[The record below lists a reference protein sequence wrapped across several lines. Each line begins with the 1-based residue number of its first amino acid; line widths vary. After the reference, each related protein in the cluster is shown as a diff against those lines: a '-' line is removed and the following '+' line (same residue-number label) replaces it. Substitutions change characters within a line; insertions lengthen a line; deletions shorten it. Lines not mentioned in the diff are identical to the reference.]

1 MGVIVTP
8 LSALVFHLNVTNM
21 LFHATRRIFPNEMCT
36 NVLPLFP
43 SPTVSLWLLRVYH
56 LFMSSLFPFSG
67 VHRFRCILTLSGESQ
82 NCVVHIKNC
91 TRRVRERAE
100 QSWVA
105 LYFDRWT
112 DIAARPEVVLG
123 QTRYVLRRV
132 TCDDDPVR
140 HSVKW

>member
-1 MGVIVTP
+1 MK
-8 LSALVFHLNVTNM
+8 
-21 LFHATRRIFPNEMCT
+21 C
-36 NVLPLFP
+36 VLT
-43 SPTVSLWLLRVYH
+43 S
-56 LFMSSLFPFSG
+56 FPFSFLLLYHYGYFAFTIYSCPLYSPLQASG